1 MKSWFA
7 IKVIP
12 ESMEPA
18 FDGTVF
24 AATGSRENTWAK
36 SGKVVILGGAEW
48 LLHKDPFVAEIL
60 AQKRE
65 VYQHHLGVD
74 PSQVQTSLFQ
84 QALRQDP
91 GLYAIAVACSEDKN
105 PRLLSR

>member
-24 AATGSRENTWAK
+24 AATGSRENTWVK
-36 SGKVVILGGAEW
+36 SGGAEW
-48 LLHKDPFVAEIL
+48 LLNQNSSVAEIL
-60 AQKRE
+60 AQERE
-65 VYQHHLGVD
+65 IYRHHLGVD
-74 PSQVQTSLFQ
+74 PSQVRTSLF
-84 QALRQDP
+84 
-91 GLYAIAVACSEDKN
+91 
-105 PRLLSR
+105 